1 VVVLDARGT
10 ALARSTWY
18 PSVEGLAWSADG
30 DRVLFTASRT
40 GLSTSLRSL
49 DLRGREGVLLP
60 ASGRLVIHDV
70 SRDGRLL
77 LERCLVR
84 GEVTLYSPDGA
95 ERDLSWFDA
104 TSATALSADGKF
116 VLLSESG
123 DAGSG
128 AYAAYLR
135 ATDGSPPVRLGNG
148 NPTAL
153 SPDGRFALAIPK
165 RDPDHIDM
173 LPTGPGEVR
182 ALRHPGIVQ
191 YQWTAFTPG
200 GERIVFV
207 GQEANHNM
215 RVYVSELAGSR
226 PIPITPDG
234 LVVGR
239 DTISPDGS
247 LLVGP
252 CRPLSF
258 CLYPLDGGAP
268 RPIPGLAGFF
278 AVGWEASGLG
288 LLVRP
293 RGGSPPLVL
302 ERLDLETGRRTAW
315 RELAPRDPVGLR
327 LGGVLLGRDGRTLVL
342 NQSRR
347 LSELYVVPPL

>member
-1 VVVLDARGT
+1 
-10 ALARSTWY
+10 
-18 PSVEGLAWSADG
+18 G

-40 GLSTSLRSL
+40 GLSTALRSL
-49 DLRGREGVLLP
+49 DLQGRERVLVP
-60 ASGRLVIHDV
+60 AIGRLVIHDV
-70 SRDGRLL
+70 ARDGRML

-84 GEVTLYSPDGA
+84 GEVTLLAADGS

-104 TSATALSADGKF
+104 TSATALSADSRF

-191 YQWTAFTPG
+191 YQWAAYTPG

-207 GQEANHNM
+207 
-215 RVYVSELAGSR
+215 
-226 PIPITPDG
+226 
-234 LVVGR
+234 
-239 DTISPDGS
+239 
-247 LLVGP
+247 
-252 CRPLSF
+252 
-258 CLYPLDGGAP
+258 
-268 RPIPGLAGFF
+268 
-278 AVGWEASGLG
+278 
-288 LLVRP
+288 
-293 RGGSPPLVL
+293 
-302 ERLDLETGRRTAW
+302 
-315 RELAPRDPVGLR
+315 
-327 LGGVLLGRDGRTLVL
+327 
-342 NQSRR
+342 
-347 LSELYVVPPL
+347 